1 MTADIEEDDLPF
13 GDEEREG
20 QAIDVGKTDGMTT
33 GEFVGQGMESE
44 VGLKGTILQFPE
56 TRVNRR

>member
-1 MTADIEEDDLPF
+1 
-13 GDEEREG
+13 
-20 QAIDVGKTDGMTT
+20 MTT